1 MKYFGDELGG
11 LHKEMGSIIRKKGR
25 FEEARLMF
33 FRLHSQLH
41 SGSVY
46 GLGETEY
53 DLLLSG
59 LSDDDFRLRPQKDE
73 DTIIWNL
80 WHIARIED
88 ITAGFLLS
96 GEGQLFSPEIK
107 EKMHSPIADT
117 GNAMTEDEVTAF
129 SQSISVPRLLRY
141 RDDVGKR
148 TREIISQLS
157 ESDMKRKFTAEHR
170 ERILMSGSVVSHP
183 ESEWLADFWTQKDA
197 AGIILMPLT
206 RHQLLHL
213 NQCGKIKSELTHQ
226 TKK

>member
-53 DLLLSG
+53 DCLLSG
-59 LSDDDFRLRPQKDE
+59 LNDDDFRLRP
-73 DTIIWNL
+73 
-80 WHIARIED
+80 
-88 ITAGFLLS
+88 
-96 GEGQLFSPEIK
+96 
-107 EKMHSPIADT
+107 
-117 GNAMTEDEVTAF
+117 
-129 SQSISVPRLLRY
+129 
-141 RDDVGKR
+141 
-148 TREIISQLS
+148 
-157 ESDMKRKFTAEHR
+157 
-170 ERILMSGSVVSHP
+170 
-183 ESEWLADFWTQKDA
+183 QKDA

-226 TKK
+226 SKK